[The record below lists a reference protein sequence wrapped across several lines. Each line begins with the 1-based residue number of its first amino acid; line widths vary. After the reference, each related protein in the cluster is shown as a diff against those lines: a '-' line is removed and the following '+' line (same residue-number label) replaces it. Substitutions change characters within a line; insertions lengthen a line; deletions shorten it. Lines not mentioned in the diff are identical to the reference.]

1 MIILLEMKKYK
12 MISVEKLKLIEI
24 EIQKNPNNIFE
35 LTDAELMSYKT
46 YLIKKISEKKK
57 IINNRRESCKNLLNT
72 IKNN

>member
-1 MIILLEMKKYK
+1 